1 MFEVKIQIINQ
12 QRLTYNGIT
21 RISGVL
27 ITNTQLESVLQIFF
41 SKSFV
46 FEQRLIGI
54 IYDNI

>member
-1 MFEVKIQIINQ
+1 MFEVKIQIFNQ
-12 QRLTYNGIT
+12 QRLTFNGIS

>member
-12 QRLTYNGIT
+12 QRLTFNGIS

-41 SKSFV
+41 SKGFV
-46 FEQRLIGI
+46 FEQRLLGI
-54 IYDNI
+54 IYGSI